1 MKEAADH
8 EKIISAFGGKRG
20 VIDIGL
26 PSIAFLIDF
35 NLTKNLN
42 QASLIALLLSALFAL
57 IRIIRKETIQH
68 AVSGLVG
75 VAISFLLAR
84 HTGKAQDFY
93 LPGLWTNF
101 GYLIAYS
108 FTNLIGWPMI
118 GLLFGPVLGE
128 NLAWRRDPARKRAYI
143 RAGWVM
149 AALFGFRLLIQYPL
163 YRAANVNALGT
174 ARLVMGYPL
183 FIFFMWIVWQ
193 ILKRVP
199 VTKILVADEEV
210 KD

>member
-1 MKEAADH
+1 MKESADH

-20 VIDIGL
+20 LIDIGL